1 MSEQY
6 ISSDFL
12 EGLVVW
18 QKSPDDEPIIVDGEE
33 GIPYFSPNGRPRL
46 AITKDGQLIDSV
58 SIDITAKKVT
68 SDDEVERQNGQF
80 HVGSWGNNTPRLMI
94 EREVLK
100 EAISYSA
107 KLRKIGWTDERMD
120 FELNSHALCWADSHI
135 TVPSVATIR
144 ARNRLSPHRYK
155 IPRLALA
162 AYVEYHKIGF
172 QKGFMAHLKGKSEEE
187 ISCALMRIALDI
199 ALLNPCLGE
208 VWGRVYTRQGMRKK
222 APPPSTL
229 EITLESLLDRL
240 VYLEAQAVNHD
251 NSEEWFGD
259 EIASLERSIN
269 LIQQD
274 IEFEKQMKLRQV
286 DAVQAAK
293 ALLTAA
299 GIPCKTNIEDEP
311 WALFV
316 AKAWSVIPSYIVSA
330 AKILKKSRTEVR

>member
-18 QKSPDDEPIIVDGEE
+18 QKSPDDEPIIVNGEE
-33 GIPYFSPNGRPRL
+33 GIPYFSPNGCPRL
-46 AITKDGQLIDSV
+46 AITIDGQLIDSV
-58 SIDITAKKVT
+58 SIDLAAKKARP
-68 SDDEVERQNGQF
+68 DDEAESQNDPY
-80 HVGSWGNNTPRLMI
+80 HIGSWENKAPRLTI
-94 EREVLK
+94 KREVAK

-107 KLRKIGWTDERMD
+107 KLRKIGWTDEWMD
-120 FELNSHALCWADSHI
+120 LELNSHALRWADSHI
-135 TVPSVATIR
+135 TAPSVATIR

-162 AYVEYHKIGF
+162 AYIEYHKIGF
-172 QKGFMAHLKGKSEEE
+172 QKGFMAHMKGKSEEE
-187 ISCALMRIALDI
+187 ISCALVRIALDI

-293 ALLTAA
+293 ALLIEI
-299 GIPCKTNIEDEP
+299 GIPCKANKAEEA

-316 AKAWSVIPSYIVSA
+316 AKAWGVISSHVISA
-330 AKILKKSRTEVR
+330 ATKTNK